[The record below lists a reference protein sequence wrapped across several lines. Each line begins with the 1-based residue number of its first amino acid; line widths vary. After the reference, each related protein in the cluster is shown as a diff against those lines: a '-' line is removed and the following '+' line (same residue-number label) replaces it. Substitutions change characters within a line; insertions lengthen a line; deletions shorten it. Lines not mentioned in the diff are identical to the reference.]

1 MPDLKRV
8 FLASAAALL
17 LAAIAG
23 GQQASPFRQPPI
35 MPPEIAPEPRP
46 LTIKPNRFVTR
57 LPHPILSDRFQVEL
71 DNAQMRV
78 MRFTVPQSQRCWLPL
93 DETSAGILLVAL
105 ADSDVTIQRLH
116 GTEKV
121 RIAAGSTRW
130 IEGSWV
136 SIQNWSGQPRQFL
149 AIETKQ

>member
-35 MPPEIAPEPRP
+35 MPPELAPEPP
-46 LTIKPNRFVTR
+46 LKIKPNAPVAR
-57 LPHPILSDRFQVEL
+57 LPHPILSGQFQVEL

-78 MRFTVPQSQRCWLPL
+78 TRFTVLHSQRSWLPL
-93 DETSAGILLVAL
+93 DESTPGILLVAL

-116 GTEKV
+116 GTD
-121 RIAAGSTRW
+121 RIRMAAGSTRW
-130 IEGSWV
+130 IESSWV